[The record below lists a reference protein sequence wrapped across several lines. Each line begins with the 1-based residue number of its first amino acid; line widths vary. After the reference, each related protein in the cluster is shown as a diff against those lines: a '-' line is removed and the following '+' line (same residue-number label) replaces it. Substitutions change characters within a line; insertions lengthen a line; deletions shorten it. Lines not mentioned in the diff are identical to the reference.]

1 VILLMNG
8 LPEPNGCIPLCSM
21 KPVASILS
29 LLILFLMA
37 QPLIM
42 ECQAM
47 VKVEPP
53 ATVCGANSC
62 HKTMAKKKLADKS
75 CSSKSKECDKTN
87 SCNPF
92 ASCSQCQ
99 YVAASRYMYA
109 GDPTLVNHKRSY
121 ITNESIV
128 TGFRNDCWQP
138 PEHSQIT

>member
-1 VILLMNG
+1 MNG
-8 LPEPNGCIPLCSM
+8 LPEPNSCLPLHSM

-37 QPLIM
+37 QPMIM

-62 HKTMAKKKLADKS
+62 HKAMAKKKLADKS

-99 YVAASRYMYA
+99 YIVVSRYMYA

-121 ITNESIV
+121 ATNENIV

-138 PEHSQIT
+138 PELNSSL

>member
-1 VILLMNG
+1 
-8 LPEPNGCIPLCSM
+8 M

-29 LLILFLMA
+29 LLMLFLMA
-37 QPLIM
+37 QPMIM

-62 HKTMAKKKLADKS
+62 PKAMAKKKLADKS
-75 CSSKSKECDKTN
+75 CSSKSKECDRTN
-87 SCNPF
+87 TCNPF

-99 YVAASRYMYA
+99 YVAASRYLYA
-109 GDPTLVNHKRSY
+109 GDQILAGSKRSY
-121 ITNESIV
+121 TANENIV

-138 PEHSQIT
+138 PEFSSLS

>member
-1 VILLMNG
+1 MSG
-8 LPEPNGCIPLCSM
+8 LPEPNGCIPLYCM

-29 LLILFLMA
+29 LLMLFLIA
-37 QPLIM
+37 QPMIM

-47 VKVEPP
+47 VKVDPP
-53 ATVCGANSC
+53 ATVCGGNSC
-62 HKTMAKKKLADKS
+62 PKAMAKKKLADKS
-75 CSSKSKECDKTN
+75 CSGKSKECDRTT

-109 GDPTLVNHKRSY
+109 GDQTLANSKRSCY
-121 ITNESIV
+121 TNENIV

-138 PEHSQIT
+138 PEFSSLL